1 MRKIKSI
8 IALILCISAL
18 AACTPQTSFVL
29 PEEDPVMTTEQ
40 PVAPMPP
47 VIIEPDVTEPVQT
60 EPAPTEPVIS
70 DPAEPS
76 VKPISAT
83 EQKTD
88 YSDYTAADSVN
99 RLGFMLYDKL
109 QSDDNVFFSP
119 YSIDIAL
126 SMLENGAKGNTK
138 AELDE
143 LLSLSDRDERN
154 AEFSAIMNSFT
165 DKRAV
170 LQTANSV
177 WVDKDFKKRTPVK
190 EDFISV
196 LQKYYEAEAEYAD
209 FKSPKTVDKV
219 NSWISKKTNKMIPKM
234 LSELDD
240 ETVMLLI
247 NAVYFEGKW
256 STPFEKDNTTD
267 WTFAGTK
274 GEATVDMMRMFG
286 KSYSYIEKNGL
297 KGVSIP
303 YGEGNIEMQV
313 FVAKDGS
320 KQNAVEI
327 FNKMSE
333 EEKSELISS
342 LDKAGGEELS
352 ILAIP
357 KFTFE
362 TDTFSVKDI
371 LVSLGVKD
379 AFSEYDANL
388 SGIAE
393 LPPDR
398 NLYVSD
404 VLHKAKVE
412 VDESGT
418 KAAAATVIDI
428 KCGAAAMPMKE
439 TKEFIAD
446 EPFIFVIRDRTSG
459 TILFLGT
466 ISNLSK

>member
-1 MRKIKSI
+1 MRKIKSV

-18 AACTPQTSFVL
+18 SACTAQTE
-29 PEEDPVMTTEQ
+29 PAEPVVISDMTTAQ
-40 PVAPMPP
+40 PVAPLPP
-47 VIIEPDVTEPVQT
+47 VDTEPVQT
-60 EPAPTEPVIS
+60 EVTTSINPDDVPTPIEP
-70 DPAEPS
+70 
-76 VKPISAT
+76 KPISAK
-83 EQKTD
+83 EYNTD
-88 YSDYTAADSVN
+88 YSDYTASDSVN

-109 QSDDNVFFSP
+109 QSEDNVFFSP

-126 SMLENGAKGNTK
+126 SMLENGANGNTK

-143 LLSLSDRDERN
+143 ILSLSDTEKRN

-165 DKRAV
+165 DKKAV

-177 WVDKDFKKRTPVK
+177 WVDKDFQKRTPVK

-209 FKSPKTVDKV
+209 FKSSKTVDKV

-234 LSELDD
+234 LNELDD
-240 ETVMLLI
+240 ETAMLLI

-267 WTFAGTK
+267 WTFSGTK
-274 GEATVDMMRMFG
+274 GETTVDMMRMYG

-313 FVAKDGS
+313 FVAKDNS

-362 TDTFSVKDI
+362 TETFSVKDI
-371 LVSLGVKD
+371 LVSLGVED
-379 AFSEYDANL
+379 AFSEYDADL

-393 LPPDR
+393 LPPER

-418 KAAAATVIDI
+418 KAAAATVVVVNE
-428 KCGAAAMPMKE
+428 CCMAVEPQE

-446 EPFIFVIRDRTSG
+446 EPFVFAIRDRKSG
-459 TILFLGT
+459 TILFLGA

>member
-1 MRKIKSI
+1 MRKIKSV

-18 AACTPQTSFVL
+18 SACTAQTDPSVL
-29 PEEDPVMTTEQ
+29 PEEDTNMTTEQ
-40 PVAPMPP
+40 PIAPLPP
-47 VIIEPDVTEPVQT
+47 VDT
-60 EPAPTEPVIS
+60 EPAPTEPVQT
-70 DPAEPS
+70 EPDVTEPEMTS
-76 VKPISAT
+76 IKPISAT
-83 EQKTD
+83 EQNTD
-88 YSDYTAADSVN
+88 YSDYTASDSVN

-109 QSDDNVFFSP
+109 QSEDNVFFSP

-143 LLSLSDRDERN
+143 ILSLSDKDERN

-165 DKRAV
+165 DKKAV
-170 LQTANSV
+170 LQTANSI
-177 WVDKDFKKRTPVK
+177 WVDKDFQKRTPVK
-190 EDFISV
+190 ETFISV
-196 LQKYYEAEAEYAD
+196 LRKYYEAEAEYAD
-209 FKSPKTVDKV
+209 FKSSKTVDKV

-234 LSELDD
+234 LNELDD

-267 WTFAGTK
+267 WQFAGTK

-286 KSYSYIEKNGL
+286 KSYSYIEKDGL

-303 YGEGNIEMQV
+303 YGDGNIEMQV
-313 FVAKDGS
+313 FVAKDNS

-362 TDTFSVKDI
+362 TDTFSVKGI
-371 LVSLGVKD
+371 LESLGVKD
-379 AFSEYDANL
+379 AFSVIDADL

-393 LPPDR
+393 LPPER

-418 KAAAATVIDI
+418 KAAAVTVITVDE
-428 KCGAAAMPMKE
+428 CCMAVEPQE

-446 EPFIFVIRDRTSG
+446 EPFVFTIRDRKSG
-459 TILFLGT
+459 TILFLGA